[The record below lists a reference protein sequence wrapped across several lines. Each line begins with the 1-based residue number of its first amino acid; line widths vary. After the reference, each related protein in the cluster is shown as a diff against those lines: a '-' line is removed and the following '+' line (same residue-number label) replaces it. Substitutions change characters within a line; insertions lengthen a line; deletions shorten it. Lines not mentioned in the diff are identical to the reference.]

1 MENNKDNNTYYFES
15 YGKNI
20 NLYEYLEN
28 FKNKIDEKNCKT
40 IIYIK
45 RDENISTDFSNHV
58 KVRTRKPCDF
68 HINYNKIVESA
79 YIDVSINVSDK
90 GKSEL
95 KETLEDIRNY
105 ILNIIPSI
113 KIQPLYI
120 NNPNKENINR
130 VTFICKFIPDITTR
144 KHRIYEIKEYL
155 TKLLW
160 NKERFPFERV
170 KKGFTDLSD
179 FKNKL
184 IESNKNNQKIK
195 IYPDF
200 EPILIIQKNNGVI
213 KVKLEYNIRQIYFVK
228 LEIVPEPII

>member
-1 MENNKDNNTYYFES
+1 MKQNKDNNTYYFES

-20 NLYEYLEN
+20 DLYEYFEK
-28 FKNKIDEKNCKT
+28 FRNKTDEKNCKI

-45 RDENISTDFSNHV
+45 KDENISKDFSNHV
-58 KVRTRKPCDF
+58 KVRSKKPYDF

-79 YIDVSINVSDK
+79 YIDVSINISDK
-90 GKSEL
+90 EKTEL

-105 ILNIIPSI
+105 ILNIIPNI
-113 KIQPLYI
+113 KFQPLYI
-120 NNPNKENINR
+120 NNPNKENINK
-130 VTFICKFIPDITTR
+130 VTFICKFIPDFTTK

-195 IYPDF
+195 IFPDF
-200 EPILIIQKNNGVI
+200 EPILIIQKYNGVI

-228 LEIVPEPII
+228 PEIVPEPIA